1 MERWREAYIWSKELN
16 LYNENFWG
24 EKLKPTRK
32 ACFQNRECYLQSKSP
47 FAKQI
52 ETFMKSKYHRHI
64 AGLLRQTCFR
74 TAAFRDTGTPRACQ
88 RARAG
93 GGWKEA
99 SYCKRFCTTWGY
111 HLPPKIAC
119 WLFYYTTTCSNHN
132 LNAITCSHFIWNKC
146 VQPCDQMMHRFSIN
160 GEWTTDRARARSTD
174 PLTSSALISP
184 TAYQLGSLVLLCAH
198 TFFKIK
204 ILTEE
209 TGQSL

>member
-1 MERWREAYIWSKELN
+1 
-16 LYNENFWG
+16 
-24 EKLKPTRK
+24 
-32 ACFQNRECYLQSKSP
+32 
-47 FAKQI
+47 
-52 ETFMKSKYHRHI
+52 MKSKYHRYI